1 MLIADKRTIESR
13 EGIELRLNKPVK
25 HPANPLIVPE
35 LPWEHSRIN
44 VHDVLYDRD
53 IGKFRMWYITI
64 DKEEGI
70 RQAYA
75 ESDDGIEW
83 HRPQFNFV
91 RYKGKKTNLLK
102 IDRCLNRVIH
112 DPRDKDPGRRY
123 KGIEEGKAMV
133 FTVWFSPD
141 GLRWRPSRKNPVL
154 TGVGDCHGGLGW
166 DPLKRKYVAYPRV
179 HVLQGMETWR
189 TYRCYGYATSDN
201 FEDWKIEY
209 LFNIRDKHDPI
220 GDFPYYVRP
229 VQIED
234 YYLAIVPYLHLD
246 TGHNDLFQT
255 DPKGIEQTVD
265 AQLAITYNGYSW
277 DRLGRREVYFERG
290 PFESWDDSMVWPA
303 PPLEVDDK
311 LWIYYA
317 GDNYLHLYSEI
328 PKAGKKING
337 RRIRGCIGL
346 AILRKDGY
354 MVARAGEKTGT
365 ITTRPF
371 EARKNKISLNADAV
385 GGYISASL
393 LDGKGRIVKGFEDKN
408 CVRVKADGVRL
419 PLLWKEKNI
428 ASLAGRKVQLK
439 LKLLQ
444 AKLYAL
450 YLD

>member
-1 MLIADKRTIESR
+1 M
-13 EGIELRLNKPVK
+13 
-25 HPANPLIVPE
+25 VPE
-35 LPWEHSRIN
+35 LPWEHCSIE
-44 VHDVLYDRD
+44 VHSVLYDRETE
-53 IGKFRMWYITI
+53 KLRMWYSSMSK
-64 DKEEGI
+64 DAGI
-70 RQAYA
+70 YQAYA

-83 HRPQFNFV
+83 HRPRLDFI

-102 IDRCLNRVIH
+102 VDRCLNKVIY
-112 DPRDKDPGRRY
+112 DPRDKDPERRY

-141 GLRWRPSRKNPVL
+141 GLRWKPSKKNPVL

-179 HVLQGMETWR
+179 HVLQSMETWR

-209 LFNIRDKHDPI
+209 LFNIRDRHDPI
-220 GDFPYYVRP
+220 NDYPYYVRP

-255 DPKGIEQTVD
+255 DPEGIEQTVD
-265 AQLAITYNGYSW
+265 AQLAITYDGYSW
-277 DRLGRREVYFERG
+277 DRLGRREVYFEHG
-290 PFESWDDSMVWPA
+290 PFESWDDSEIWPA
-303 PPLEVDDK
+303 PPIEVDDT
-311 LWIYYA
+311 LRIYYS

-328 PKAGKKING
+328 PKAGRKIDG
-337 RRIRGCIGL
+337 RKMRRCIGL
-346 AILRKDGY
+346 ATLRKDGY
-354 MVARAGEKTGT
+354 MVAQPCEKSGS

-371 EARKNKISLNADAV
+371 ETPKKKISVNADAA
-385 GGYISASL
+385 GGYLSASL
-393 LDGKGRIVKGFEDKN
+393 LDEKGKIVKGFEGKN
-408 CVRVKADGVRL
+408 CVRLKEDGVHL

-428 ASLAGRKVQLK
+428 ASLAGKRVRLK
-439 LKLLQ
+439 LKLHQ